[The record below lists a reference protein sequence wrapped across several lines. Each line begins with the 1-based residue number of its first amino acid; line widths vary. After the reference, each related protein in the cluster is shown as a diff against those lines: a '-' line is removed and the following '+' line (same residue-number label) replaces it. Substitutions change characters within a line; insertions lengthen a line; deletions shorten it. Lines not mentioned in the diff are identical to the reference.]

1 MIIKRYFAPNIRQ
14 AIRKV
19 REEQGPDAVI
29 LSNQK
34 VRGGVEIVAAVD
46 YDESVFHRAAAP
58 ITTSGTAS
66 GIAAAAGDSPS
77 GDLSGTGA
85 RAGTGTGAGRGPG
98 SAPGRTPLSPAGSSR
113 EKSAGEGRGDAR
125 GHVGPDPDMNPDMP
139 DMNGGWNGAR
149 ETGSRPGGKHGE
161 RPGRAGGRKQRGA
174 PEIIWSQE
182 PTLVEMRSELQ
193 QLRHML
199 EHQLSGLAW
208 GELARR
214 SPRRAELIQQ
224 LMKLGLGSTLCREL
238 AAAVP
243 DGGEEGEQL
252 WQQALA
258 LLAGRLVT
266 AAEDLLETG
275 GVVALVGPTG
285 VGKTTTV
292 AKLAA
297 RYALRYGKRHVAM
310 VTIDNYR
317 VGAYEQLRTYGRIL
331 DIPVRLADN
340 HEELMEILDDFCD
353 RSLVLIDTVGMS
365 QHDHN
370 LLQQKTLL
378 DGNGN
383 KMKKILLLAA
393 TSRLSG
399 VEDVLRSFSI
409 FDPQGCI
416 ITKLDES
423 TSLGGVLDGC
433 IRHRLPVAYVCD
445 GQRVPEDIHPARPAT
460 LVGRGVEIMA
470 RAGDKIDDELMPM
483 GLGGEVAHACF

>member
-46 YDESVFHRAAAP
+46 YDESVLHRAAAP
-58 ITTSGTAS
+58 VTASGTAS

-85 RAGTGTGAGRGPG
+85 RTGTGTGTGTGVGSARKRDAAAGR
-98 SAPGRTPLSPAGSSR
+98 RDAG
-113 EKSAGEGRGDAR
+113 GG
-125 GHVGPDPDMNPDMP
+125 VGPDPHMNPDMNP
-139 DMNGGWNGAR
+139 GMNLDMNWGGDGVG
-149 ETGSRPGGKHGE
+149 ETGSRAGGDHGE
-161 RPGRAGGRKQRGA
+161 RHGQAGGRKGRRA
-174 PEIIWSQE
+174 PEIVWSQE

-258 LLAGRLVT
+258 LLTGRLVT

-340 HEELMEILDDFCD
+340 HEELMDILDDFCD

-399 VEDVLRSFSI
+399 VEDVIRSFSI

-433 IRHRLPVAYVCD
+433 IRHSLPVAYVCD
-445 GQRVPEDIHPARPAT
+445 GQRVPEDIHPARPVT
-460 LVGRGVEIMA
+460 LVSRGVEIMA
-470 RAGDKIDDELMPM
+470 RAGDKIEDELMPM
-483 GLGGEVAHACF
+483 GLGREVAHACF